1 MDADDF
7 LEEIKEANEN
17 YHGKMRSVTFVVKR
31 GSEQK
36 KIFKWFF
43 KSNNIDFYISF
54 PYYSC
59 QNYHCGVFEKPDNS
73 QGGTFNAV
81 ENGTASH
88 VPLKFSYHKDG
99 NIHFKPTSYI
109 SNDENKAYK
118 LASLKASPITQ
129 REGEQICTIL
139 FEGLSKFDN
148 YEKLT
153 KRKGELE
160 AVLPIPEDIIHF
172 EIRGYTAST
181 PEGLDG
187 KVKKGVPPWFQF
199 EGKSV
204 EGEPIYLGIYA
215 LLSRKSHIIDANKN
229 GLMVLAGFDRSK
241 VKETGKVKSLYL
253 FAR

>member
-1 MDADDF
+1 MSTNNF
-7 LEEIKEANEN
+7 LEKIRGVNQN
-17 YHGKMRSVTFVVKR
+17 YYGKMRSVTFVVKR

-36 KIFKWFF
+36 KIFRWFF

-59 QNYHCGVFEKPDNS
+59 QNYHCGVFEKPDS
-73 QGGTFNAV
+73 PQGGTFNAV
-81 ENGTASH
+81 ENGIASH

-99 NIHFKPTSYI
+99 NIHFKPTCYI
-109 SNDENKAYK
+109 SNNENKAYK
-118 LASLKASPITQ
+118 LASLKVSPITQ
-129 REGEQICTIL
+129 REGEQIFTIL

-148 YEKLT
+148 YEKPT
-153 KRKGELE
+153 ERKGELE
-160 AVLPIPEDIIHF
+160 VILPIPEDIINF
-172 EIRGYTAST
+172 EIRGYAAST

-204 EGEPIYLGIYA
+204 DGELIYLGIYA
-215 LLSRKSHIIDANKN
+215 LLSRKSHIIDTNKN
-229 GLMVLAGFDRSK
+229 GLVVLAGFDRSK
-241 VKETGKVKSLYL
+241 VKETGKIKSLYL